1 MKEWRLGIFNGAL
14 LACYFI
20 PNWTIAAFKIVMS
33 PVRGMYEP
41 ANIAP
46 AMFVSDHLSWSALGL
61 VRFAW
66 LFALSKFLV
75 AAFFLVFLL
84 LVIREALSRKRG
96 AEEALAFAVT
106 LGSLIS
112 FGSMLAATSVGEAA
126 AVRLHATELLMLL
139 AAGIVLLVEGG
150 VHEHAS
156 AEVPYVG
163 RQPSSVISSSNAV

>member
-1 MKEWRLGIFNGAL
+1 MKEWRLGIFNGVM

-20 PNWTIAAFKIVMS
+20 PTWTISAFKIAMS

-61 VRFAW
+61 ARFAW

-75 AAFFLVFLL
+75 AAFFLTFLL

-96 AEEALAFAVT
+96 AEEALAFALT

-112 FGSMLAATSVGEAA
+112 FSSMLAASYVGEAA
-126 AVRLHATELLMLL
+126 AVRLHATELMMLL

-150 VHEHAS
+150 VRES
-156 AEVPYVG
+156 AKVDVPYSG
-163 RQPSSVISSSNAV
+163 RPPSSVISPV

>member
-1 MKEWRLGIFNGAL
+1 MRGWRLGIFNGVM

-20 PNWTIAAFKIVMS
+20 PVWTISVFKVAMS

-75 AAFFLVFLL
+75 AAFFLTFLL
-84 LVIREALSRKRG
+84 LVIREALSHKRG
-96 AEEALAFAVT
+96 AEEALSFALT

-112 FGSMLAATSVGEAA
+112 FGSMMAASYVGEAA

-139 AAGIVLLVEGG
+139 AAGIVLIVEGG
-150 VHEHAS
+150 VREHTS
-156 AEVPYVG
+156 ADVPYVG
-163 RQPSSVISSSNAV
+163 RPPSSVISSAG

>member
-1 MKEWRLGIFNGAL
+1 MKEWRLGIFNGAM

-20 PNWTIAAFKIVMS
+20 PNWTISAFKVVMS

-66 LFALSKFLV
+66 LFALSKLLV
-75 AAFFLVFLL
+75 AAFFLTFLV
-84 LVIREALSRKRG
+84 LVIREALWHRHG
-96 AEEALAFAVT
+96 AEEALAFALT

-112 FGSMLAATSVGEAA
+112 FGCMLAASYVGETAA
-126 AVRLHATELLMLL
+126 IRLHATELLMSL

-150 VHEHAS
+150 AHEGVS
-156 AEVPYVG
+156 ADVPYIG
-163 RQPSSVISSSNAV
+163 RQPSSVISSSNAA

>member
-1 MKEWRLGIFNGAL
+1 MKEWRLGIFNGVM

-20 PNWTIAAFKIVMS
+20 PTWTISAFKVVMS

-41 ANIAP
+41 ANVAP

-75 AAFFLVFLL
+75 AAFFLTFLL
-84 LVIREALSRKRG
+84 LVIREALSHKRG
-96 AEEALAFAVT
+96 AEEALAFALT
-106 LGSLIS
+106 LGSLIA
-112 FGSMLAATSVGEAA
+112 FGSMLAASYVGEAV

-139 AAGIVLLVEGG
+139 AAGILLLIEGG
-150 VHEHAS
+150 IYES
-156 AEVPYVG
+156 ADADVSYSG
-163 RQPSSVISSSNAV
+163 RPPSSVISPSSAA